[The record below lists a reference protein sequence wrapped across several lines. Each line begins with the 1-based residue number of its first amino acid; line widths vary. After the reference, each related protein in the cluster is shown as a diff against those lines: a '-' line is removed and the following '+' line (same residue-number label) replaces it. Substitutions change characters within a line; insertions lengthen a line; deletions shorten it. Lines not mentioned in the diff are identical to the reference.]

1 MRRTIPQWNLLSRVM
16 FRIFS
21 SGADIT
27 DRPHGQFENGTLTLT
42 FESSFLFDRCARM
55 CLQYQG
61 GNTVGF
67 TTSDTTGTMIVS
79 RATFNSTPVVHSL
92 PDGSF
97 LPQE

>member
-21 SGADIT
+21 SGADIN
-27 DRPHGQFENGTLTLT
+27 DRPQSQFENGTLTLT
-42 FESSFLFDRCARM
+42 FESSFIFDRCARM

-67 TTSDTTGTMIVS
+67 VTDSTSGTTIIS
-79 RATFNSTPVVHSL
+79 RATFNSTPAIREIPGL
-92 PDGSF
+92 PNSF
-97 LPQE
+97 RE